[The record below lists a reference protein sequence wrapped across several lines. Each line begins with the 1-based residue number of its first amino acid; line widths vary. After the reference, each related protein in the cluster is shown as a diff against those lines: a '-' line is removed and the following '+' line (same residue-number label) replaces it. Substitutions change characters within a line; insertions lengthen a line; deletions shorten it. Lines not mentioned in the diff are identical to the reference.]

1 MEAANENFPFRPS
14 DMDREAFVLNL
25 GGVYEHSP
33 WIAETLFKTGLTGD
47 HDSAVGLHAA
57 MRAIVDRTDRQQKLE
72 LLRAHPDLAGRLAIQ
87 GNLTADSNAEQ
98 ASAGL
103 DQCTP
108 EEYAAFQS
116 LNERYKEK
124 FGFPF
129 ILAVR
134 GLDRGGILA
143 NFQER
148 VDNDPET
155 EFNEAVKQV
164 HRIAFLR
171 IENLFRQNNA

>member
-14 DMDREAFVLNL
+14 DMDRETFVLNL

-33 WIAETLFKTGLTGD
+33 WVAEALFKSGLTD
-47 HDSAVGLHAA
+47 EHDSAVGLHAA
-57 MRAIVDRTDRQQKLE
+57 MRVAVDETDRHRKLDI
-72 LLRAHPDLAGRLAIQ
+72 LRAHPDLAGRLAIL
-87 GNLTADSNAEQ
+87 GTLTAESNEEQ

-103 DQCTP
+103 DRCTP
-108 EEYAAFQS
+108 EEYATFQS

-134 GLDRGGILA
+134 GLDRQEILR
-143 NFQER
+143 NFRER
-148 VDNDPET
+148 IDNDPET
-155 EFNEAVKQV
+155 EFAEALKQV

-171 IENLFRQNNA
+171 IANLFRQNNR

>member
-14 DMDREAFVLNL
+14 DMDRETFVRNL
-25 GGVYEHSP
+25 GGIYEHSP
-33 WIAETLFKTGLTGD
+33 WVAETLFKSGLTGE

-57 MRAIVDRTDRQQKLE
+57 MRVAVDETDRQRKLD
-72 LLRAHPDLAGRLAIQ
+72 LLRAHPDLAGRLR
-87 GNLTADSNAEQ
+87 
-98 ASAGL
+98 
-103 DQCTP
+103 CTP
-108 EEYAAFQS
+108 EEYATFQS

-134 GLDRGGILA
+134 GLDRQEILRS
-143 NFQER
+143 FRER

-155 EFNEAVKQV
+155 EFAEALKQV

-171 IENLFRQNNA
+171 IANLFRQNNT